1 MITNSIL
8 KEEMNDVSIEQQKVF
23 VENLLRIYNAY

>member
-8 KEEMNDVSIEQQKVF
+8 KEEKYSVSIEQQQVF
-23 VENLLRIYNAY
+23 VENLLRMYNAY